1 MEHSVFALLSQ
12 FVYVSCTREGHG
24 KHESVREYL
33 PVVLGQSRRV
43 FEMEKG
49 KKIWEY
55 QWLCC

>member
-1 MEHSVFALLSQ
+1 VFPLLSP
-12 FVYVSCTREGHG
+12 FVSVSCTSEGHG
-24 KHESVREYL
+24 KHESVREYP

-49 KKIWEY
+49 KKIGEY